1 MKAAARVRRV
11 LCGLLAAAG
20 IGTAGAQTRP
30 AAGACPPVANPP
42 SAEALQAAQEAAVDR
57 GFLWRITKDGL
68 SSHLFGTLHLGKL
81 EWAAPGPRLREA
93 LNDAGVIALELDI
106 TDSQTL
112 QQLRAGMATPPG
124 EPPLPAALQ
133 QQLTRETAA
142 ACLPSGA
149 LDAQHPVLRAITLS
163 VLAARWDGLD
173 AGYSQEAVIA
183 GYAHGMNVPIVALE
197 TVATQ
202 LDALLPKT
210 TAERVRSVEQALS
223 QLQSGATRRSV
234 RRLSQAW
241 AESRLDQLEGYER
254 WCECITSEA
263 DRLMLRRLNDDRNPG
278 LADAIARLHAQGR
291 PVFAAIGAM
300 HMIGAQALP
309 RLLAERG
316 FTVERL
322 VGGP

>member
-1 MKAAARVRRV
+1 MICTTRMRR
-11 LCGLLAAAG
+11 LLYGLLAAAG

-30 AAGACPPVANPP
+30 PAGACPPVASAP
-42 SAEALQAAQEAAVDR
+42 SAAALQAAQEAAVDR
-57 GFLWRITKDGL
+57 GFLWRITKDGI
-68 SSHLFGTLHLGKL
+68 SSHLFGTLHLGRL
-81 EWAAPGPRLREA
+81 EWAVPGPRLREA
-93 LNDAGVIALELDI
+93 LNEAAVIALELDL
-106 TDSQTL
+106 TDSNTL
-112 QQLRAGMATPPG
+112 QQLQAGMATPPG

-133 QQLTRETAA
+133 QQLARETAA
-142 ACLPSGA
+142 ACLPAGA
-149 LDAQHPVLRAITLS
+149 LDAQHPVLRAVTLS

-173 AGYSQEAVIA
+173 AGFSQEAVIA
-183 GYAHGMNVPIVALE
+183 GYAQGMNLPIVALE
-197 TVATQ
+197 RVATQ

-210 TAERVRSVEQALS
+210 PAERQRSLEQALN

-241 AESRLDQLEGYER
+241 ADSRLDQLEGYER
-254 WCECITSEA
+254 WCECITSDA
-263 DRLMLRRLNDDRNPG
+263 DRQMLRRLNDDRNPG
-278 LADAIARLHAQGR
+278 LADAITRLHAQGR
-291 PVFAAIGAM
+291 PVLAAVGAM